1 MVRANLKA
9 SRGKHIVNKRTKA
22 LLALVLLVPIPSLGT
37 YLGMVGLAGQ
47 GLGQALFLASKVWI
61 LLLPLVW
68 QLVVKREALSW
79 SKPHGGFLTG
89 GLLGAGISLV
99 ILACYHFLGSR
110 LLEPAQFQKMAANVG
125 LGEVRIYLA
134 AAAYWIL
141 ANSVLEEYVWRW
153 FVVENCRALLPA
165 GAAIAAS
172 ALGFTLHHILALH
185 VYCAWPVVVLG
196 ASGVFI
202 GGALWS
208 WCYLRYRSVWPGYLS
223 HAIVD
228 VAIFA
233 IGYDLIFRS
242 AS

>member
-1 MVRANLKA
+1 MVNR
-9 SRGKHIVNKRTKA
+9 RTQA
-22 LLALVLLVPIPSLGT
+22 LLALILLVPIPSLGT
-37 YLGMVGLAGQ
+37 YLGMIGLAGQ
-47 GLGQALFLASKVWI
+47 GLGQALFLASKAWI
-61 LLLPLVW
+61 LLLPLFW
-68 QLVVKREALSW
+68 RLVIDRRPLSW
-79 SKPHGGFLTG
+79 SKPQG
-89 GLLGAGISLV
+89 GLLVGSLIGLGISLI
-99 ILACYHFLGSR
+99 ILTCYHFLGAR

-125 LGEVRIYLA
+125 LGNVRIYLA

-141 ANSVLEEYVWRW
+141 INSVLEEYVWRW
-153 FVVENCRALLPA
+153 FVVEHCRSLLPA

-185 VYCAWPVVVLG
+185 VYCAWPVVILG

-208 WCYLRYRSVWPGYLS
+208 WCYLRYRSIWPGYLS

-242 AS
+242 AT